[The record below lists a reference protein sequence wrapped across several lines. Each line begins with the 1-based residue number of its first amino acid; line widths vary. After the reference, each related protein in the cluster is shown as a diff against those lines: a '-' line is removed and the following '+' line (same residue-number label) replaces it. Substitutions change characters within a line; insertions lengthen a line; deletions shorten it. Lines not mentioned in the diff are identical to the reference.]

1 MLVKVLGTID
11 ILAGTILI
19 FNEWM
24 NLSKIVFLI
33 FGIILFVKSFLGL
46 PKDFASWV
54 DISCGI
60 LLLLSIF
67 FSFPIWIRAIFGLL
81 VFQKGIFSFL

>member
-1 MLVKVLGTID
+1 MLVKILGTID
-11 ILAGTILI
+11 VLAGAILM
-19 FNEWM
+19 FGAWA

-33 FGIILFVKSFLGL
+33 FGVILFVKSFLGL

-67 FSFPIWIRAIFGLL
+67 FSFPVWIGGIFGLL
-81 VFQKGIFSFL
+81 ILQKGVFSFL

>member
-1 MLVKVLGTID
+1 MLVKVLGIID
-11 ILAGTILI
+11 VLAGTILI
-19 FNEWM
+19 FSTWANFP
-24 NLSKIVFLI
+24 KTVFLI

-60 LLLLSIF
+60 VLLLSIF
-67 FSFPIWIRAIFGLL
+67 FSFPVWIGAILGLL

>member
-1 MLVKVLGTID
+1 MLVKILGIID
-11 ILAGTILI
+11 LLAGTILI
-19 FNEWM
+19 FNEWL

-33 FGIILFVKSFLGL
+33 FGIILFAKSFLGF
-46 PKDFASWV
+46 PKNFASWI
-54 DISCGI
+54 DIFCGI

-81 VFQKGIFSFL
+81 VFQKGVFSFL